1 MLNVNELTSRM
12 AKMSDDQLRQYAQL
26 HKDDPYTLA
35 LASSES
41 KRRAQLRAGGQQ
53 GAQGQQPT
61 VADQALAQMGAPAPM
76 PQAQPQSQAQAQLPE
91 NQGIGMLPAANMAGM
106 ADGGIA
112 GYDDEYA
119 AGGIVAFAGDGPSLV
134 GQGFRKD
141 SIIPVPKINFNKLV
155 ATQMGEE
162 ANKDLVDEIARLE
175 NIVNNTADG
184 PERIFAQQRLAKLRG
199 KSPATPTTT
208 TTTPSAYVDSATKP
222 PGWAVAG
229 KKKGEASSMAPP
241 IDEFAGVDLSKTGPY
256 NIKTPAGRE
265 AAKNAQ
271 TRKAAGK
278 KETDAPTG
286 TSTEPSGFVPTK
298 TTTLNAE
305 LERLALLG
313 PGVGAYDVLG
323 ENVRKGYEN
332 LQKEREASRP
342 TGKPYE
348 GLEALLAKEE
358 EKAKG
363 KEARNFNMAIINAGL
378 AIAGGKSQYALQN
391 IAEGAQVGTKQY
403 QEGLEKLEAAAVER
417 RKQAALI
424 EEARRAEARG
434 DWKET
439 AMFKQQAF
447 EAGIAVQNA
456 KIGAIQDIFKTNLKT
471 ASDIVNN
478 QETLAAQDNRA
489 LMEQRAETERSTA
502 RNITSRD
509 VANIYAS
516 ARGMYGAGATRGQV
530 TDDDIYKAYN
540 RHVEKDSFG
549 DFQKQFPDFA
559 SYRNYVLQQLK
570 NAQGGDPYAGWGELQ
585 VTSPKK

>member
-1 MLNVNELTSRM
+1 MLNVNELTARM
-12 AKMSDDQLRQYAQL
+12 ARMSDDQLRQYAQL

-41 KRRAQLRAGGQQ
+41 KRRAQIRAGGQQ

-61 VADQALAQMGAPAPM
+61 VAEQTLAQMGAPAQM
-76 PQAQPQSQAQAQLPE
+76 PQPQAQAQLPE
-91 NQGIGMLPAANMAGM
+91 NQGIGVLPAANMAGM

-112 GYDDEYA
+112 GYDDDYA

-141 SIIPVPKINFNKLV
+141 SIIPVPKTNFNELV
-155 ATQMGEE
+155 ATQMGEA

-199 KSPATPTTT
+199 KSSATPTTTTT
-208 TTTPSAYVDSATKP
+208 TTTPSAYVDSSTMP
-222 PGWAVAG
+222 PGWAVQG
-229 KKKGEASSMAPP
+229 KKKGQASSMAPP

-271 TRKAAGK
+271 ARKAAGK
-278 KETDAPTG
+278 KETGAPTG
-286 TSTEPSGFVPTK
+286 TSTKPSGFVPTQ
-298 TTTLNAE
+298 TTDLASE
-305 LERLALLG
+305 LQRLELLG
-313 PGVGAYDVLG
+313 PGVGQYDVLK
-323 ENVRKGYEN
+323 EDVRKGYED
-332 LQKEREASRP
+332 LQKEREASKP
-342 TGKPYE
+342 TGKPYA

-358 EKAKG
+358 ESAKG

-403 QEGLEKLEAAAVER
+403 QEGLEKLEAAAIER

-434 DWKET
+434 DWKEN

-447 EAGIAVQNA
+447 EAGLNVKKSQIDASMNLFGINQKAAV
-456 KIGAIQDIFKTNLKT
+456 DLVT
-471 ASDIVNN
+471 
-478 QETLAAQDNRA
+478 AAQAQAAADRRA
-489 LMEQRAETERSTA
+489 LMEQEHEDVRARERNSSA
-502 RNITSRD
+502 ERIAD
-509 VANIYAS
+509 KYAA

-540 RHVEKDSFG
+540 HSLEKDLFG
-549 DFQKQFPDFA
+549 DFKKQFPDFA

-570 NAQGGDPYAGWGELQ
+570 NEQGGAPAAAPGGIKFLGFE
-585 VTSPKK
+585 K